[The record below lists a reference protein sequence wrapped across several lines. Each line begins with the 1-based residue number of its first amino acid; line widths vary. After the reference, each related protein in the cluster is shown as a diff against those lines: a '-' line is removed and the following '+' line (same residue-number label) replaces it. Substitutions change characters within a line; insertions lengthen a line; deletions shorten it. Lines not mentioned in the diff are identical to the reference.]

1 MWPNDQGSLACQQT
15 VLIASETVMA
25 RYPEP
30 SLDPARAAQTK
41 ARLDPQTARR
51 TLRDLWPFIAPYKGR
66 IVAAFFALIGSTG
79 ATLTVPLSVRMV
91 IDRGFTGEDGVPLG
105 GVFIGL
111 IAVVSILAVMSALRY
126 YLVMWLGERVVADL
140 RAAVFER
147 IMRFDLS
154 FHDTARSGELVSRL
168 TSDATQMKAAVG
180 SSVSVALRNV
190 FMFLGASIMMVVTSP
205 ALSGAVLLAIPFVVI
220 PLIVFGR
227 QVRARSRVAQDV
239 LADASAM
246 ASEAISSV
254 RTVQAHTA
262 ETRLAGQFGSAV
274 EASFDAARQSI
285 VARALLTS
293 FSIFVIFSSVV
304 LVLWYG
310 ANAVVSGEMTA
321 GELGQ
326 FLLYAVFAAGALGEV
341 SQVVGEVAQAVGA
354 ADRLCGL
361 LKIDPTILREG
372 NRAQSEDTLRSSPQ
386 AEASGH
392 VVFDHISFRYGE
404 PGKKGGKPNLNAP
417 VLRDLSFE
425 AKPGQTVA
433 LVGPSGAGKST
444 VLQILMRFYDA
455 QTGDVFVDGERVT
468 QMDPVA
474 LRAKMALVPQDVAI
488 FAASV
493 RDNVAFARPDASD
506 VDIAAAL
513 DAANASAF
521 VYGLPDGINTM
532 LGERGVTLSGGQR
545 QRLAIA
551 RAVLQDAP
559 ILLLDEATSALDA
572 ESEHLVQDALERLMA
587 GRTVLVIAHRLA
599 TVRSA
604 DNIVVLEAGNV
615 VEQGTHGQLVAA
627 GGLYARLAELQFS
640 DGQPAGGAKRVTETV

>member
-1 MWPNDQGSLACQQT
+1 MANSADQTQ
-15 VLIASETVMA
+15 
-25 RYPEP
+25 P
-30 SLDPARAAQTK
+30 SS
-41 ARLDPQTARR
+41 RLDVQSARQ
-51 TLRDLWPFIAPYKGR
+51 TLRDLWPFVAPYKGR
-66 IVAAFFALIGSTG
+66 IVAAFFALVGSTT

-105 GVFIGL
+105 GVFLGL
-111 IAVVSILAVMSALRY
+111 IAVVSVLAVMSALRY
-126 YLVMWLGERVVADL
+126 YLVTWLGERVVADL

-154 FHDTARSGELVSRL
+154 FHDSARSGELVSRL
-168 TSDATQMKAAVG
+168 TSDATQMKSAVG
-180 SSVSVALRNV
+180 TSVSVALRNF
-190 FMFLGASIMMVVTSP
+190 FMFVGASIMMVVTSP
-205 ALSGAVLLAIPFVVI
+205 ALSGAVLLAIPFIVL
-220 PLIVFGR
+220 PLIIFGR

-262 ETRLAGQFGSAV
+262 QGRLARTFGKAV
-274 EASFDAARQSI
+274 EASFEAARSSI

-293 FSIFVIFSSVV
+293 FAIFVIFSSVV

-310 ANAVVSGEMTA
+310 ANAVVSGDMTA

-341 SQVVGEVAQAVGA
+341 SQVVGEVAQAIGA

-361 LKIDPTILREG
+361 LKVDVKILPKDRG
-372 NRAQSEDTLRSSPQ
+372 DDRAALTPVAGDVGHVIFDHVSFGYGSNGASSP
-386 AEASGH
+386 A
-392 VVFDHISFRYGE
+392 V
-404 PGKKGGKPNLNAP
+404 P
-417 VLRDLSFE
+417 VLRDVSFE
-425 AKPGQTVA
+425 ALPGKTVA

-444 VLQILMRFYDA
+444 VLQILMRFYDV
-455 QTGDVFVDGERVT
+455 QSGDVLVDGKKIVD
-468 QMDPVA
+468 MDPIA
-474 LRAKMALVPQDVAI
+474 LREKMALVPQDVAI

-506 VDIAAAL
+506 DDIQAAL
-513 DAANASAF
+513 AAANASAF
-521 VYGLPDGINTM
+521 VYSLPDGINTM
-532 LGERGVTLSGGQR
+532 LGERGVNLSGGQR
-545 QRLAIA
+545 QRIAIA

-572 ESEHLVQDALERLMA
+572 ESEHLVQDALERLMV
-587 GRTVLVIAHRLA
+587 GRTVIVIAHRLA

-604 DNIVVLEAGNV
+604 DEIVVLDDGKV
-615 VEQGTHGQLVAA
+615 VERGSHSELAA
-627 GGLYARLAELQFS
+627 SNGLYARLADLQFS
-640 DGQPAGGAKRVTETV
+640 KVPEKTIERV

>member
-1 MWPNDQGSLACQQT
+1 MANSADQTQ
-15 VLIASETVMA
+15 
-25 RYPEP
+25 P
-30 SLDPARAAQTK
+30 SS
-41 ARLDPQTARR
+41 RLDVQSARQ
-51 TLRDLWPFIAPYKGR
+51 TLRDLWPFVAPYKGR
-66 IVAAFFALIGSTG
+66 IVAAFFALVGSTT

-105 GVFIGL
+105 GVFLGL
-111 IAVVSILAVMSALRY
+111 IAVVSVLAVMSALRY
-126 YLVMWLGERVVADL
+126 YLVTWLGERVVADL

-154 FHDTARSGELVSRL
+154 FHDSARSGELVSRL
-168 TSDATQMKAAVG
+168 TSDATQMKSAVG
-180 SSVSVALRNV
+180 TSVSVALRNF
-190 FMFLGASIMMVVTSP
+190 FMFVGASIMMVVTSP
-205 ALSGAVLLAIPFVVI
+205 ALSGAVLLAIPFIVL
-220 PLIVFGR
+220 PLIIFGR

-262 ETRLAGQFGSAV
+262 QGRLARTFGKAV
-274 EASFDAARQSI
+274 EASFEAARSSI

-293 FSIFVIFSSVV
+293 FAIFVIFSSVV

-310 ANAVVSGEMTA
+310 ANAVVSGDMTA

-361 LKIDPTILREG
+361 LKVDVKILPQDRG
-372 NRAQSEDTLRSSPQ
+372 DDRAAVTPVAGDV
-386 AEASGH
+386 GH
-392 VVFDHISFRYGE
+392 VVFDHVSFGYGSNGASS
-404 PGKKGGKPNLNAP
+404 PAVP
-417 VLRDLSFE
+417 VLRDVSFE
-425 AKPGQTVA
+425 ALPGKTVA

-444 VLQILMRFYDA
+444 VLQILMRFYDV
-455 QTGDVFVDGERVT
+455 QSGDVLVDGKKVID
-468 QMDPVA
+468 MDPIA
-474 LRAKMALVPQDVAI
+474 LREKMALVPQDVAI

-493 RDNVAFARPDASD
+493 RDNVAFARPNASD
-506 VDIAAAL
+506 DDIQAAL
-513 DAANASAF
+513 AAANASAF
-521 VYGLPDGINTM
+521 VYSLPNGINTM
-532 LGERGVTLSGGQR
+532 LGERGVNLSGGQR
-545 QRLAIA
+545 QRIAIA

-572 ESEHLVQDALERLMA
+572 ESEHLVQDALERLMV
-587 GRTVLVIAHRLA
+587 GRTVIVIAHRLA

-604 DNIVVLEAGNV
+604 DEIVVLDDGKV
-615 VEQGTHGQLVAA
+615 VERGSHSELAA
-627 GGLYARLAELQFS
+627 SNGLYARLADLQFS
-640 DGQPAGGAKRVTETV
+640 EVPEKTIERV

>member
-1 MWPNDQGSLACQQT
+1 
-15 VLIASETVMA
+15 MA
-25 RYPEP
+25 N
-30 SLDPARAAQTK
+30 AADTLSTPT
-41 ARLDPQTARR
+41 RLDARSARR
-51 TLRDLWPFIAPYKGR
+51 TLRELWPFIAPYKGR
-66 IVAAFFALIGSTG
+66 IVAAFLALVGSTT
-79 ATLTVPLSVRMV
+79 ATLTVPLSVRLV

-105 GVFIGL
+105 GVFLGL

-126 YLVMWLGERVVADL
+126 YLVTWLGERVVADL
-140 RAAVFER
+140 RSAVFAR
-147 IMRFDLS
+147 IMRFDLA
-154 FHDTARSGELVSRL
+154 FHDTARAGELVSRL
-168 TSDATQMKAAVG
+168 TSDATQMKSAVG
-180 SSVSVALRNV
+180 SSVSVALRNF
-190 FMFLGASIMMVVTSP
+190 FMFVGASIMMVVTSP

-262 ETRLAGQFGSAV
+262 QGRLARMFADAA
-274 EASFDAARQSI
+274 EASFEAARHSI
-285 VARALLTS
+285 VARALLTA
-293 FSIFVIFSSVV
+293 FAILVIFSSVV

-310 ANAVVSGEMTA
+310 ANAVVAGDMTA

-361 LKIDPTILREG
+361 LKVDVRILQRD
-372 NRAQSEDTLRSSPQ
+372 NDEDTAVKPVSGDV
-386 AEASGH
+386 GH
-392 VVFDHISFRYGE
+392 VMFDHVSFRYGDAE
-404 PGKKGGKPNLNAP
+404 ETNPNAP
-417 VLRDLSFE
+417 VLRDVSFE
-425 AKPGQTVA
+425 ALPGKTIA

-444 VLQILMRFYDA
+444 VLQLLMRFYDV
-455 QTGDVFVDGERVT
+455 QNGKVLVDGQNVAA
-468 QMDPVA
+468 MDPVA
-474 LRAKMALVPQDVAI
+474 LRARMALVPQDVAI

-493 RDNVAFARPDASD
+493 RDNVAFARPDATSEE
-506 VDIAAAL
+506 IAAAL
-513 DAANASAF
+513 SAANASSF
-521 VYGLPDGINTM
+521 VDALPDGIDTM

-572 ESEHLVQDALERLMA
+572 ESEHLVQDALERLMV

-604 DNIVVLEAGNV
+604 DQIVVLDEGKI
-615 VEQGTHGQLVAA
+615 VEQGTHAELAA
-627 GGLYARLAELQFS
+627 SNGLYARLADLQFS
-640 DGQPAGGAKRVTETV
+640 DLPEKVAESV

>member
-1 MWPNDQGSLACQQT
+1 MANSADQPQS
-15 VLIASETVMA
+15 S
-25 RYPEP
+25 
-30 SLDPARAAQTK
+30 S
-41 ARLDPQTARR
+41 RLDVQSARQ
-51 TLRDLWPFIAPYKGR
+51 TLRDLWPFVAPYKGR
-66 IVAAFFALIGSTG
+66 IIAAFFALVGSTT

-105 GVFIGL
+105 GVFLGL

-126 YLVMWLGERVVADL
+126 YLVTWLGERVVADL

-154 FHDTARSGELVSRL
+154 FHDRSRSGELVSRL

-180 SSVSVALRNV
+180 SSISVALRNF
-190 FMFLGASIMMVVTSP
+190 FMFVGASIMMVVTSP
-205 ALSGAVLLAIPFVVI
+205 ALSGAVLIAIPFIVL

-262 ETRLAGQFGSAV
+262 QGRLARAFAGAV
-274 EASFDAARQSI
+274 EASFEAARSSI

-293 FSIFVIFSSVV
+293 FAIFVIFSSVV

-310 ANAVVSGEMTA
+310 ANAVVSGDMTA

-361 LKIDPTILREG
+361 LKVDVKILP
-372 NRAQSEDTLRSSPQ
+372 EDRGEDSVSVTPVTGDV
-386 AEASGH
+386 GH
-392 VVFDHISFRYGE
+392 VVFDHVSFGYGQE
-404 PGKKGGKPNLNAP
+404 PGTKPTVP
-417 VLRDLSFE
+417 VLRDVSFE
-425 AKPGQTVA
+425 ALPGKTVA

-444 VLQILMRFYDA
+444 VLQILMRFYDV
-455 QTGDVFVDGERVT
+455 QSGDVLVDGNKVVD
-468 QMDPVA
+468 MDPIA
-474 LRAKMALVPQDVAI
+474 LREKMALVPQDVAI

-506 VDIAAAL
+506 DDIQAAL
-513 DAANASAF
+513 AAANASAF
-521 VYGLPDGINTM
+521 VYGLPAGINTM
-532 LGERGVTLSGGQR
+532 LGERGVNLSGGQR
-545 QRLAIA
+545 QRIAIA

-572 ESEHLVQDALERLMA
+572 ESEHLVQDALERLMV
-587 GRTVLVIAHRLA
+587 GRTVIVIAHRLA

-604 DNIVVLEAGNV
+604 DEIVVLDDGKV
-615 VEQGTHGQLVAA
+615 VERGTHSELAA
-627 GGLYARLAELQFS
+627 SDGLYARLADLQFS
-640 DGQPAGGAKRVTETV
+640 DVPERAVERV

>member
-1 MWPNDQGSLACQQT
+1 
-15 VLIASETVMA
+15 MA
-25 RYPEP
+25 
-30 SLDPARAAQTK
+30 DAADTLPTPT
-41 ARLDPQTARR
+41 RLDAQSARR

-66 IVAAFFALIGSTG
+66 IVAAFLALVGSTT
-79 ATLTVPLSVRMV
+79 ATLTVPLSVRLV

-105 GVFIGL
+105 GVFLGL

-126 YLVMWLGERVVADL
+126 YLVTWLGERVVADL
-140 RAAVFER
+140 RSAVFAR
-147 IMRFDLS
+147 IMRFDLA
-154 FHDTARSGELVSRL
+154 FHDTARAGELVSRL
-168 TSDATQMKAAVG
+168 TSDATQMKSAVG
-180 SSVSVALRNV
+180 SSVSVALRNF
-190 FMFLGASIMMVVTSP
+190 FMFVGASVMMVVTSP

-227 QVRARSRVAQDV
+227 QVRSRSRVAQDV

-262 ETRLAGQFGSAV
+262 QGRLARMFADAA
-274 EASFDAARQSI
+274 EASFEAARHSI
-285 VARALLTS
+285 VARALLTA
-293 FSIFVIFSSVV
+293 FAILVIFSSVV

-310 ANAVVSGEMTA
+310 ANAVIAGDMTA

-361 LKIDPTILREG
+361 LKVDVRILQRD
-372 NRAQSEDTLRSSPQ
+372 NDEDTAVKPVSGDV
-386 AEASGH
+386 GH
-392 VVFDHISFRYGE
+392 VVFDHVSFRYGE
-404 PGKKGGKPNLNAP
+404 TGEANPNAP
-417 VLRDLSFE
+417 VLRDVSFE
-425 AKPGQTVA
+425 ALPGKTVA

-444 VLQILMRFYDA
+444 VLQLLMRFYDV
-455 QTGDVFVDGERVT
+455 QNGKVLVDGQNVAA
-468 QMDPVA
+468 MDPVA
-474 LRAKMALVPQDVAI
+474 LRARMALVPQDVAI

-493 RDNVAFARPDASD
+493 RDNVAFARPDATSEE
-506 VDIAAAL
+506 IAAAL
-513 DAANASAF
+513 SAANASAF
-521 VYGLPDGINTM
+521 VDALPDGIDTM

-572 ESEHLVQDALERLMA
+572 ESEHLVQDALERLMV

-604 DNIVVLEAGNV
+604 DQIVVLDEGKI
-615 VEQGTHGQLVAA
+615 VEQGTHAELAA
-627 GGLYARLAELQFS
+627 SNGLYARLADLQFS
-640 DGQPAGGAKRVTETV
+640 DLPEKVAESV

>member
-1 MWPNDQGSLACQQT
+1 MANSADQTQS
-15 VLIASETVMA
+15 S
-25 RYPEP
+25 
-30 SLDPARAAQTK
+30 S
-41 ARLDPQTARR
+41 RLDVQSARQ
-51 TLRDLWPFIAPYKGR
+51 TLRDLWPFVAPYKGR
-66 IVAAFFALIGSTG
+66 IIAAFFALVGSTG

-105 GVFIGL
+105 GVFLGL

-126 YLVMWLGERVVADL
+126 YLVTWLGERVVADL

-154 FHDTARSGELVSRL
+154 FHDRARSGELVSRL
-168 TSDATQMKAAVG
+168 TSDATQMKSAVG
-180 SSVSVALRNV
+180 TSVSVALRNF
-190 FMFLGASIMMVVTSP
+190 FMFVGASIMMVVTSP
-205 ALSGAVLLAIPFVVI
+205 ALSGAVLIAIPFIVL

-262 ETRLAGQFGSAV
+262 QGRLARTFGAAV
-274 EASFDAARQSI
+274 EASFEAARSSI

-293 FSIFVIFSSVV
+293 FAIFVIFSSVV

-310 ANAVVSGEMTA
+310 ANAVVAGDMTA

-361 LKIDPTILREG
+361 LKVDVKILP
-372 NRAQSEDTLRSSPQ
+372 EDTGDEPITVKPVSGDV
-386 AEASGH
+386 GH
-392 VVFDHISFRYGE
+392 VVFDHVSFGYGQE
-404 PGKKGGKPNLNAP
+404 PGTRPTVP
-417 VLRDLSFE
+417 VLRDVSFE
-425 AKPGQTVA
+425 ALPGKTVA

-444 VLQILMRFYDA
+444 VLQILMRFYDV
-455 QTGDVFVDGERVT
+455 QSGDVLVDGKKVVD
-468 QMDPVA
+468 MDPIT
-474 LRAKMALVPQDVAI
+474 LREKMALVPQDVAI

-506 VDIAAAL
+506 DDIQAAL
-513 DAANASAF
+513 AAANASAF
-521 VYGLPDGINTM
+521 VYGLPYGIDTM
-532 LGERGVTLSGGQR
+532 LGERGVNLSGGQR
-545 QRLAIA
+545 QRIAIA

-572 ESEHLVQDALERLMA
+572 ESEHLVQDALERLMV
-587 GRTVLVIAHRLA
+587 GRTVIVIAHRLA

-604 DNIVVLEAGNV
+604 DEIVVLDDGKV
-615 VEQGTHGQLVAA
+615 VERGTHSELAA
-627 GGLYARLAELQFS
+627 SNGLYARLADLQFS
-640 DGQPAGGAKRVTETV
+640 DVPERAVERV

>member
-1 MWPNDQGSLACQQT
+1 MANSADQPQS
-15 VLIASETVMA
+15 S
-25 RYPEP
+25 
-30 SLDPARAAQTK
+30 S
-41 ARLDPQTARR
+41 RLDVQSARQ
-51 TLRDLWPFIAPYKGR
+51 TLRDLWPFVAPYKGR
-66 IVAAFFALIGSTG
+66 IVAAFFALVGSTT

-105 GVFIGL
+105 GVFLGL

-126 YLVMWLGERVVADL
+126 YLVTWLGERVVADL

-154 FHDTARSGELVSRL
+154 FHDRARSGELVSRL
-168 TSDATQMKAAVG
+168 TSDATQMKSAVG
-180 SSVSVALRNV
+180 TSVSVALRNF
-190 FMFLGASIMMVVTSP
+190 FMFVGASIMMVVTSP
-205 ALSGAVLLAIPFVVI
+205 ALSGAVLIAIPFIVL

-227 QVRARSRVAQDV
+227 QVRSRSRVAQDV

-262 ETRLAGQFGSAV
+262 QGRLARAFAGAV
-274 EASFDAARQSI
+274 EASFEAARSSI

-293 FSIFVIFSSVV
+293 FAIFVIFSSVV

-310 ANAVVSGEMTA
+310 ANAVVAGDMTA

-361 LKIDPTILREG
+361 LKVDVKILPEDNG
-372 NRAQSEDTLRSSPQ
+372 DQRATVKPVVGDV
-386 AEASGH
+386 GH
-392 VVFDHISFRYGE
+392 VVFDHVSFGYGQE
-404 PGKKGGKPNLNAP
+404 PGTKPTVP
-417 VLRDLSFE
+417 VLRDVSFE
-425 AKPGQTVA
+425 ALPGKTVA

-444 VLQILMRFYDA
+444 VLQILMRFYDV
-455 QTGDVFVDGERVT
+455 QSGDVLVDGKKVVD
-468 QMDPVA
+468 MDPIA
-474 LRAKMALVPQDVAI
+474 LREKMALVPQDVAI

-506 VDIAAAL
+506 DDIQAAL
-513 DAANASAF
+513 AAANASAF

-532 LGERGVTLSGGQR
+532 LGERGVNLSGGQR
-545 QRLAIA
+545 QRIAIA

-572 ESEHLVQDALERLMA
+572 ESEHLVQDALERLMV
-587 GRTVLVIAHRLA
+587 GRTVIVIAHRLA

-604 DNIVVLEAGNV
+604 DEIVVLDDGKV
-615 VEQGTHGQLVAA
+615 VERGTHSQLAA
-627 GGLYARLAELQFS
+627 SDGLYARLADLQFS
-640 DGQPAGGAKRVTETV
+640 EVPERAVERV

>member
-1 MWPNDQGSLACQQT
+1 MAYSADQTQS
-15 VLIASETVMA
+15 S
-25 RYPEP
+25 
-30 SLDPARAAQTK
+30 S
-41 ARLDPQTARR
+41 RLDVQSARQ
-51 TLRDLWPFIAPYKGR
+51 TLRDLWPFVAPYKGR
-66 IVAAFFALIGSTG
+66 IIAAFFALVGSTT

-105 GVFIGL
+105 GVFLGL

-126 YLVMWLGERVVADL
+126 YLVTWLGERVVADL

-154 FHDTARSGELVSRL
+154 FHDRARSGELVSRL
-168 TSDATQMKAAVG
+168 TSDATQMKSAVG
-180 SSVSVALRNV
+180 SSVSVALRNF
-190 FMFLGASIMMVVTSP
+190 FMFVGASIMMVVTSP
-205 ALSGAVLLAIPFVVI
+205 ALSGAVLIAIPFIVL

-262 ETRLAGQFGSAV
+262 QGRLARSFGGAV
-274 EASFDAARQSI
+274 EASFEAARSSI

-293 FSIFVIFSSVV
+293 FAIFVIFSSVV

-310 ANAVVSGEMTA
+310 ANAVVSGDMTA

-361 LKIDPTILREG
+361 LKVEVKILP
-372 NRAQSEDTLRSSPQ
+372 EDKGDEPSTVKPV
-386 AEASGH
+386 AGDVGH
-392 VVFDHISFRYGE
+392 VVFDHVSFGYGQE
-404 PGKKGGKPNLNAP
+404 PGANPTVP
-417 VLRDLSFE
+417 VLRDVSFE
-425 AKPGQTVA
+425 ALPGKTVA

-444 VLQILMRFYDA
+444 VLQILMRFYDV
-455 QTGDVFVDGERVT
+455 QSGDVLVDGKKVVE
-468 QMDPVA
+468 MDPIA
-474 LRAKMALVPQDVAI
+474 LREKMALVPQDVAI

-506 VDIAAAL
+506 DDIQAAL
-513 DAANASAF
+513 AAANASAF

-532 LGERGVTLSGGQR
+532 LGERGVNLSGGQR
-545 QRLAIA
+545 QRIAIA

-572 ESEHLVQDALERLMA
+572 ESEHLVQDALERLMV
-587 GRTVLVIAHRLA
+587 GRTVIVIAHRLA

-604 DNIVVLEAGNV
+604 DEIVVLDDGKV
-615 VEQGTHGQLVAA
+615 VERGTHSELAA
-627 GGLYARLAELQFS
+627 SDGLYARLADLQFS
-640 DGQPAGGAKRVTETV
+640 DVPEKAVERV

>member
-1 MWPNDQGSLACQQT
+1 MANSADQTQS
-15 VLIASETVMA
+15 S
-25 RYPEP
+25 
-30 SLDPARAAQTK
+30 S
-41 ARLDPQTARR
+41 RLDVQSARQ
-51 TLRDLWPFIAPYKGR
+51 TLRDLWPFVAPYKGR
-66 IVAAFFALIGSTG
+66 IIAAFFALVGSTT

-105 GVFIGL
+105 GVFLGL

-126 YLVMWLGERVVADL
+126 YLVTWLGERVVADL

-154 FHDTARSGELVSRL
+154 FHDRARSGELVSRL
-168 TSDATQMKAAVG
+168 TSDATQMKSAVG
-180 SSVSVALRNV
+180 TSVSVALRNF
-190 FMFLGASIMMVVTSP
+190 FMFVGASIMMVVTSP
-205 ALSGAVLLAIPFVVI
+205 ALSGAVLIAIPFIVL

-262 ETRLAGQFGSAV
+262 QGRLARTFGGAV
-274 EASFDAARQSI
+274 EASFEAARSSI

-293 FSIFVIFSSVV
+293 FAIFVIFSSVV

-310 ANAVVSGEMTA
+310 ANAVVAGDMSA

-361 LKIDPTILREG
+361 LKVDVKILP
-372 NRAQSEDTLRSSPQ
+372 EDRGEHSTSVTPV
-386 AEASGH
+386 AGDIGH
-392 VVFDHISFRYGE
+392 VVFDHVSFGYGQE
-404 PGKKGGKPNLNAP
+404 PGTKPTVP
-417 VLRDLSFE
+417 VLRDVSFE
-425 AKPGQTVA
+425 ALPGKTVA

-444 VLQILMRFYDA
+444 VLQILMRFYDV
-455 QTGDVFVDGERVT
+455 QSGDVLVDGKKVVE
-468 QMDPVA
+468 MDPIA
-474 LRAKMALVPQDVAI
+474 LREKMALVPQDVAI

-506 VDIAAAL
+506 DDIQAAL
-513 DAANASAF
+513 AAANASAF
-521 VYGLPDGINTM
+521 VYGLPEGINTM
-532 LGERGVTLSGGQR
+532 LGERGVNLSGGQR
-545 QRLAIA
+545 QRIAIA

-572 ESEHLVQDALERLMA
+572 ESEHLVQDALERLMV
-587 GRTVLVIAHRLA
+587 GRTVIVIAHRLA

-604 DNIVVLEAGNV
+604 DEIVVLDDGKV
-615 VEQGTHGQLVAA
+615 VERGTHSELAA
-627 GGLYARLAELQFS
+627 SDGLYARLADLQFS
-640 DGQPAGGAKRVTETV
+640 DVPERAVERV

>member
-1 MWPNDQGSLACQQT
+1 MDNSADQTQS
-15 VLIASETVMA
+15 S
-25 RYPEP
+25 
-30 SLDPARAAQTK
+30 S
-41 ARLDPQTARR
+41 RLDVQSARQ
-51 TLRDLWPFIAPYKGR
+51 TLRDLWPFVAPYKGR
-66 IVAAFFALIGSTG
+66 IIAAFFALVGSTG

-105 GVFIGL
+105 GVFLGL

-126 YLVMWLGERVVADL
+126 YLVTWLGERVVADL

-154 FHDTARSGELVSRL
+154 FHDRARSGELVSRL
-168 TSDATQMKAAVG
+168 TSDATQMKSAVG
-180 SSVSVALRNV
+180 TSVSVALRNF
-190 FMFLGASIMMVVTSP
+190 FMFVGASIMMVVTSP
-205 ALSGAVLLAIPFVVI
+205 ALSGAVLIAIPFIVL

-262 ETRLAGQFGSAV
+262 QGRLARTFGGAV
-274 EASFDAARQSI
+274 EASFEAARSSI

-293 FSIFVIFSSVV
+293 FAIFVIFSSVV

-310 ANAVVSGEMTA
+310 ANAVVAGDMTA

-361 LKIDPTILREG
+361 LKVDVKILP
-372 NRAQSEDTLRSSPQ
+372 EDRGEHSTSVTPV
-386 AEASGH
+386 AGDIGH
-392 VVFDHISFRYGE
+392 VVFDHVSFGYGQE
-404 PGKKGGKPNLNAP
+404 PGTKPTVP
-417 VLRDLSFE
+417 VLRDVSFE
-425 AKPGQTVA
+425 ALPGKTVA

-444 VLQILMRFYDA
+444 VLQILMRFYDV
-455 QTGDVFVDGERVT
+455 QSGDVLVDGKKVVE
-468 QMDPVA
+468 MDPIA
-474 LRAKMALVPQDVAI
+474 LREKMALVPQDVAI

-506 VDIAAAL
+506 DDIQAAL
-513 DAANASAF
+513 AAANASAF
-521 VYGLPDGINTM
+521 VYGLSEGIDTM
-532 LGERGVTLSGGQR
+532 LGERGVNLSGGQR
-545 QRLAIA
+545 QRIAIA

-572 ESEHLVQDALERLMA
+572 ESEHLVQDALERLMV
-587 GRTVLVIAHRLA
+587 GRTVIVIAHRLA

-604 DNIVVLEAGNV
+604 DEIVVLDDGKV
-615 VEQGTHGQLVAA
+615 VERGTHSELAA
-627 GGLYARLAELQFS
+627 SDGLYARLADLQFS
-640 DGQPAGGAKRVTETV
+640 DVPERAVESA

>member
-1 MWPNDQGSLACQQT
+1 
-15 VLIASETVMA
+15 MA
-25 RYPEP
+25 TSADAP
-30 SLDPARAAQTK
+30 SAPP
-41 ARLDPQTARR
+41 RLDVQSARQ

-66 IVAAFFALIGSTG
+66 IVAAFFALVGSTG

-105 GVFIGL
+105 GVFLGL
-111 IAVVSILAVMSALRY
+111 IAVVSMLAVMSALRF
-126 YLVMWLGERVVADL
+126 YLVTWLGERVVADL

-154 FHDTARSGELVSRL
+154 FHDRARSGELVSRL
-168 TSDATQMKAAVG
+168 TSDATQMKSAVG
-180 SSVSVALRNV
+180 SSVSVALRNF
-190 FMFLGASIMMVVTSP
+190 FMFVGASIMMVVTSP
-205 ALSGAVLLAIPFVVI
+205 ALSGAVLIAIPFIVL

-239 LADASAM
+239 LAEASAM

-262 ETRLAGQFGSAV
+262 QGRLARMFAGAV
-274 EASFDAARQSI
+274 EASFEAARSSI

-293 FSIFVIFSSVV
+293 FAIFVIFSSVV

-310 ANAVVSGEMTA
+310 ANAVVAGDMTA

-361 LKIDPTILREG
+361 LKVDVKILPDDQDG
-372 NRAQSEDTLRSSPQ
+372 
-386 AEASGH
+386 ASKPVQPVAGDVGH
-392 VVFDHISFRYGE
+392 VVFDHVSFRYGD
-404 PGKKGGKPNLNAP
+404 PGGSNSGQP
-417 VLRDLSFE
+417 VLRDVSFE
-425 AKPGQTVA
+425 ALPGKTVA

-444 VLQILMRFYDA
+444 VLQLLMRFYDA
-455 QTGDVFVDGERVT
+455 ESGDVLVDGKKVSA
-468 QMDPVA
+468 MDPVA
-474 LRAKMALVPQDVAI
+474 LRQKMALVPQDVAI

-506 VDIAAAL
+506 DDIQAAL
-513 DAANASAF
+513 AAANASAF
-521 VYGLPDGINTM
+521 VYGMPDGINTM
-532 LGERGVTLSGGQR
+532 LGERGVNLSGGQR
-545 QRLAIA
+545 QRIAIA

-572 ESEHLVQDALERLMA
+572 ESEHLVQDALERLMV
-587 GRTVLVIAHRLA
+587 GRTVIVIAHRLA

-604 DNIVVLEAGNV
+604 DQIVVLDEGKV
-615 VEQGTHGQLVAA
+615 VERGTHTELAA
-627 GGLYARLAELQFS
+627 SDGLYARLADLQFA
-640 DGQPAGGAKRVTETV
+640 DVPEKAVERV

>member
-1 MWPNDQGSLACQQT
+1 MQAGRACAAVNPPTGPTDRMSWLAIKRICS
-15 VLIASETVMA
+15 VGKGMA
-25 RYPEP
+25 N
-30 SLDPARAAQTK
+30 AADTSSSSS
-41 ARLDPQTARR
+41 RLDAQSARR
-51 TLRDLWPFIAPYKGR
+51 TLAELWPFIAPYKGR
-66 IVAAFFALIGSTG
+66 IVAAFLALVGSTT
-79 ATLTVPLSVRMV
+79 ATLTVPLSVRLV

-105 GVFIGL
+105 GVFLGL

-126 YLVMWLGERVVADL
+126 YLVTWLGERVVADL
-140 RAAVFER
+140 RSAVFAR

-168 TSDATQMKAAVG
+168 TSDATQMKSAVG
-180 SSVSVALRNV
+180 SSVSVALRNF
-190 FMFLGASIMMVVTSP
+190 FMFVGASIMMVVTSP
-205 ALSGAVLLAIPFVVI
+205 ALSGAVLLAIPFVVL

-227 QVRARSRVAQDV
+227 QVRSRSRVAQDV

-262 ETRLAGQFGSAV
+262 QGRLAGMFADAA
-274 EASFDAARQSI
+274 EASFEAARHSI

-293 FSIFVIFSSVV
+293 FAIFVIFSSVV

-310 ANAVVSGEMTA
+310 ANAVIAGDMTA

-361 LKIDPTILREG
+361 LKVDVKILQG
-372 NRAQSEDTLRSSPQ
+372 DYDSGPVKPVIGDI
-386 AEASGH
+386 GH
-392 VVFDHISFRYGE
+392 VVFDHVTFRYGE
-404 PGKKGGKPNLNAP
+404 NADANPNAP
-417 VLRDLSFE
+417 VLRDVSFE
-425 AKPGQTVA
+425 ALPGKTIA

-444 VLQILMRFYDA
+444 VLQLLMRFYDVHS
-455 QTGDVFVDGERVT
+455 GDVLVDGQSVAE
-468 QMDPVA
+468 MDPVT
-474 LRAKMALVPQDVAI
+474 LRGKMALVPQDVAI

-493 RDNVAFARPDASD
+493 RDNVAFARPDASAD
-506 VDIAAAL
+506 EIRAAL
-513 DAANASAF
+513 TAANASTF
-521 VYGLPDGINTM
+521 VDALPDGINTL
-532 LGERGVTLSGGQR
+532 LGERGVNLSGGQR

-572 ESEHLVQDALERLMA
+572 ESEHLVQDALERLMV

-604 DNIVVLEAGNV
+604 DQIVVLDEGKV
-615 VEQGTHGQLVAA
+615 VEQGTHGELAA
-627 GGLYARLAELQFS
+627 SNGLYARLADLQFS
-640 DGQPAGGAKRVTETV
+640 DVPDKATENA

>member
-1 MWPNDQGSLACQQT
+1 
-15 VLIASETVMA
+15 MA

-30 SLDPARAAQTK
+30 SLDTSRAK
-41 ARLDPQTARR
+41 DSKRLDVQTARR

-66 IVAAFFALIGSTG
+66 ILAAFFALIGSTG

-91 IDRGFTGEDGVPLG
+91 IDRGFTGEEGVPLG
-105 GVFIGL
+105 GVFLGL

-140 RAAVFER
+140 RAAVFAR
-147 IMRFDLS
+147 IMHFDLS
-154 FHDTARSGELVSRL
+154 FHDSARAGELVSRL

-190 FMFLGASIMMVVTSP
+190 FMFLGASIMMVITSP
-205 ALSGAVLLAIPFVVI
+205 ALSGAVLLAIPLVVI

-227 QVRARSRVAQDV
+227 QVRNRSRVAQDV
-239 LADASAM
+239 LAEASAM

-262 ETRLAGQFGSAV
+262 EHRLAGQFGRAA
-274 EASFDAARQSI
+274 EESFQAARQSI

-310 ANAVVSGEMTA
+310 ANAVVAGDMTA

-361 LKIDPTILREG
+361 LKVDVKILQGDRP
-372 NRAQSEDTLRSSPQ
+372 AQAPQ
-386 AEASGH
+386 PLSDQRSGH
-392 VVFDHISFRYGE
+392 VVFDHVSFRYGE
-404 PGKKGGKPNLNAP
+404 QSKGNLGAP
-417 VLRDLSFE
+417 VLRGVSFE
-425 AKPGQTVA
+425 ALPGKTVA

-444 VLQILMRFYDA
+444 ILQLLMRFYEA
-455 QTGDVFVDGERVT
+455 QSGDIMVDNQKVADI
-468 QMDPVA
+468 DPVA

-506 VDIAAAL
+506 DEINAAL

-521 VYGLPDGINTM
+521 VYGLPDGIHTM

-572 ESEHLVQDALERLMA
+572 ESEHLVQDAIERLMA
-587 GRTVLVIAHRLA
+587 GRTVIVIAHRLA
-599 TVRSA
+599 TVRGA
-604 DNIVVLEAGNV
+604 DRIVVLDDGMV
-615 VEQGTHGQLVAA
+615 VEQGTHSELAA
-627 GGLYARLAELQFS
+627 ASGLYARLADLQFS
-640 DGQPAGGAKRVTETV
+640 DNSKPKPRSIVEPA

>member
-1 MWPNDQGSLACQQT
+1 MANSADQPQS
-15 VLIASETVMA
+15 S
-25 RYPEP
+25 
-30 SLDPARAAQTK
+30 S
-41 ARLDPQTARR
+41 RLDVQSARQ
-51 TLRDLWPFIAPYKGR
+51 TLRDLWPFVAPYKGR
-66 IVAAFFALIGSTG
+66 IIAAFFALVGSTT

-105 GVFIGL
+105 GVFLGL

-126 YLVMWLGERVVADL
+126 YLVTWLGERVVADL

-154 FHDTARSGELVSRL
+154 FHDRARSGELVSRL
-168 TSDATQMKAAVG
+168 TSDATQMKSAVG
-180 SSVSVALRNV
+180 TSVSVALRNF
-190 FMFLGASIMMVVTSP
+190 FMFVGASIMMVVTSP
-205 ALSGAVLLAIPFVVI
+205 ALSGAVLIAIPFIVL

-262 ETRLAGQFGSAV
+262 QGRLARAFGGAV
-274 EASFDAARQSI
+274 EASFEAARSSI

-293 FSIFVIFSSVV
+293 FAIFVIFSSVV

-310 ANAVVSGEMTA
+310 ANAVVAGDMTA

-361 LKIDPTILREG
+361 LKVEVKILP
-372 NRAQSEDTLRSSPQ
+372 EDTGDQP
-386 AEASGH
+386 ATVKPVVGDVGH
-392 VVFDHISFRYGE
+392 VVFDHVSFGYGQE
-404 PGKKGGKPNLNAP
+404 PGTKPTVP
-417 VLRDLSFE
+417 VLRDVSFE
-425 AKPGQTVA
+425 ALPGKTVA

-444 VLQILMRFYDA
+444 VLQILMRFYDV
-455 QTGDVFVDGERVT
+455 QSGDVLVDGKKVVE
-468 QMDPVA
+468 MDPIA
-474 LRAKMALVPQDVAI
+474 LREKMALVPQDVAI

-506 VDIAAAL
+506 DDIQAAL
-513 DAANASAF
+513 AAANASAF

-532 LGERGVTLSGGQR
+532 LGERGVNLSGGQR
-545 QRLAIA
+545 QRIAIA

-572 ESEHLVQDALERLMA
+572 ESEHLVQDALERLMV
-587 GRTVLVIAHRLA
+587 GRTVIVIAHRLA

-604 DNIVVLEAGNV
+604 DEIVVLDDGKV
-615 VEQGTHGQLVAA
+615 VERGTHSQLAA
-627 GGLYARLAELQFS
+627 SDGLYARLADLQFS
-640 DGQPAGGAKRVTETV
+640 DVPERAIERV

>member
-1 MWPNDQGSLACQQT
+1 MANSADQTQS
-15 VLIASETVMA
+15 S
-25 RYPEP
+25 
-30 SLDPARAAQTK
+30 S
-41 ARLDPQTARR
+41 RLDVQSARQ
-51 TLRDLWPFIAPYKGR
+51 TLRDLWPFVAPYKGR
-66 IVAAFFALIGSTG
+66 IIAAFFALVGSTT

-105 GVFIGL
+105 GVFLGL

-126 YLVMWLGERVVADL
+126 YLVTWLGERVVADL

-154 FHDTARSGELVSRL
+154 FHDRARSGELVSRL
-168 TSDATQMKAAVG
+168 TSDATQMKSAVG
-180 SSVSVALRNV
+180 TSVSVALRNF
-190 FMFLGASIMMVVTSP
+190 FMFVGASIMMVVTSP
-205 ALSGAVLLAIPFVVI
+205 ALSGAVLIAIPFIVL

-262 ETRLAGQFGSAV
+262 QGRLAGAFAGAV
-274 EASFDAARQSI
+274 EASFEAARSSI

-293 FSIFVIFSSVV
+293 FAIFVIFSSVV

-310 ANAVVSGEMTA
+310 ANAVVAGDMTA

-361 LKIDPTILREG
+361 LKVDVKILP
-372 NRAQSEDTLRSSPQ
+372 EDTGDEPITVKPVSGDV
-386 AEASGH
+386 GH
-392 VVFDHISFRYGE
+392 VVFDHVSFGYGQE
-404 PGKKGGKPNLNAP
+404 PGAKPTVP
-417 VLRDLSFE
+417 VLRDVSFE
-425 AKPGQTVA
+425 ALPGKTVA

-444 VLQILMRFYDA
+444 VLQILMRFYDV
-455 QTGDVFVDGERVT
+455 QSGDVLVDGKKVVD
-468 QMDPVA
+468 MDPIA
-474 LRAKMALVPQDVAI
+474 LREKMALVPQDVAI

-506 VDIAAAL
+506 DDIQAAL
-513 DAANASAF
+513 AAANASAF
-521 VYGLPDGINTM
+521 VYGLPEGINTM
-532 LGERGVTLSGGQR
+532 LGERGVNLSGGQR
-545 QRLAIA
+545 QRIAIA

-572 ESEHLVQDALERLMA
+572 ESEHLVQDALERLMV
-587 GRTVLVIAHRLA
+587 GRTVIVIAHRLA

-604 DNIVVLEAGNV
+604 DEIVVLDDGKV
-615 VEQGTHGQLVAA
+615 VERGTHSELAA
-627 GGLYARLAELQFS
+627 SDGLYARLADLQFS
-640 DGQPAGGAKRVTETV
+640 DVPERAVERV

>member
-1 MWPNDQGSLACQQT
+1 MAYSADQTQS
-15 VLIASETVMA
+15 S
-25 RYPEP
+25 
-30 SLDPARAAQTK
+30 S
-41 ARLDPQTARR
+41 RLDVQSARQ
-51 TLRDLWPFIAPYKGR
+51 TLRDLWPFVAPYKGR
-66 IVAAFFALIGSTG
+66 IIAAFFALVGSTT

-105 GVFIGL
+105 GVFLGL

-126 YLVMWLGERVVADL
+126 YLVTWLGERVVADL

-154 FHDTARSGELVSRL
+154 FHDRARSGELVSRL
-168 TSDATQMKAAVG
+168 TSDATQMKSAVG
-180 SSVSVALRNV
+180 SSVSVALRNF
-190 FMFLGASIMMVVTSP
+190 FMFVGASIMMVVTSP
-205 ALSGAVLLAIPFVVI
+205 ALSGAVLIAIPFIVL

-262 ETRLAGQFGSAV
+262 QGRLSRSFGGAV
-274 EASFDAARQSI
+274 EASFEAARSSI

-293 FSIFVIFSSVV
+293 FAIFVIFSSVV

-310 ANAVVSGEMTA
+310 ANAVVSGDMTA

-361 LKIDPTILREG
+361 LKVEVKILP
-372 NRAQSEDTLRSSPQ
+372 EDKGDEPATVKPV
-386 AEASGH
+386 AGDVGH
-392 VVFDHISFRYGE
+392 VVFDHVSFGYGQE
-404 PGKKGGKPNLNAP
+404 PGANPTVP
-417 VLRDLSFE
+417 VLRDVSFE
-425 AKPGQTVA
+425 ALPGKTVA

-444 VLQILMRFYDA
+444 VLQILMRFYDV
-455 QTGDVFVDGERVT
+455 QSGDVLVDGKKVVE
-468 QMDPVA
+468 MDPIA
-474 LRAKMALVPQDVAI
+474 LREKMALVPQDVAI

-506 VDIAAAL
+506 DDIQAAL
-513 DAANASAF
+513 AAANASAF
-521 VYGLPDGINTM
+521 VYGLPEGINTM
-532 LGERGVTLSGGQR
+532 LGERGVNLSGGQR
-545 QRLAIA
+545 QRIAIA

-572 ESEHLVQDALERLMA
+572 ESEHLVQDALERLMV
-587 GRTVLVIAHRLA
+587 GRTVIVIAHRLA

-604 DNIVVLEAGNV
+604 DEIVVLDDGKV
-615 VEQGTHGQLVAA
+615 VERGTHAELAA
-627 GGLYARLAELQFS
+627 SNGLYARLADLQFS
-640 DGQPAGGAKRVTETV
+640 DVPEKAVERV

>member
-1 MWPNDQGSLACQQT
+1 
-15 VLIASETVMA
+15 MA
-25 RYPEP
+25 N
-30 SLDPARAAQTK
+30 SADAPAAPP
-41 ARLDPQTARR
+41 RLDVQSARQ

-66 IVAAFFALIGSTG
+66 IVAAFFALVGSTG

-105 GVFIGL
+105 GVFLGL
-111 IAVVSILAVMSALRY
+111 IAVVSILAVMSALRF
-126 YLVMWLGERVVADL
+126 YLVTWLGERVVADL
-140 RAAVFER
+140 RSAVFKR

-154 FHDTARSGELVSRL
+154 FHDRARAGELVSRL
-168 TSDATQMKAAVG
+168 TSDATQMKSAVG
-180 SSVSVALRNV
+180 SSVSVALRNF
-190 FMFLGASIMMVVTSP
+190 FMFVGASIMMVVTSP
-205 ALSGAVLLAIPFVVI
+205 ALSGAVLIAIPFIVL

-262 ETRLAGQFGSAV
+262 QGRLAGAFARAV
-274 EASFDAARQSI
+274 EASFEAARHSI
-285 VARALLTS
+285 IARALLTS
-293 FSIFVIFSSVV
+293 FAIFVIFSSVV

-310 ANAVVSGEMTA
+310 ANAVVAGDMTA

-361 LKIDPTILREG
+361 LKVDVKILPNDQDG
-372 NRAQSEDTLRSSPQ
+372 
-386 AEASGH
+386 ASKPVTPVAGDIGH
-392 VVFDHISFRYGE
+392 VVFDHVSFRYGDL
-404 PGKKGGKPNLNAP
+404 GGSNTSQP
-417 VLRDLSFE
+417 VLRDVSFE
-425 AKPGQTVA
+425 ALPGKTVA

-444 VLQILMRFYDA
+444 VLQLLMRFYDA
-455 QTGDVFVDGERVT
+455 ESGDVLVDGKKVAAI
-468 QMDPVA
+468 DPVA
-474 LRAKMALVPQDVAI
+474 LRQKMALVPQDVAI

-493 RDNVAFARPDASD
+493 RDNVAFARPDASED
-506 VDIAAAL
+506 DIQAAL
-513 DAANASAF
+513 AAANASAF
-521 VYGLPDGINTM
+521 VYGMPDGINTM
-532 LGERGVTLSGGQR
+532 LGERGVNLSGGQR
-545 QRLAIA
+545 QRIAIA

-572 ESEHLVQDALERLMA
+572 ESEHLVQDALERLMV
-587 GRTVLVIAHRLA
+587 GRTVIVIAHRLA

-604 DNIVVLEAGNV
+604 DQIVVLDEGKV
-615 VEQGTHGQLVAA
+615 VERGTHAELAA
-627 GGLYARLAELQFS
+627 SNGLYARLADLQFS
-640 DGQPAGGAKRVTETV
+640 DVPEKAVERV

>member
-1 MWPNDQGSLACQQT
+1 MANSADQTQS
-15 VLIASETVMA
+15 S
-25 RYPEP
+25 
-30 SLDPARAAQTK
+30 S
-41 ARLDPQTARR
+41 RLDVQSARQ
-51 TLRDLWPFIAPYKGR
+51 TLRDLWPFVAPYKGR
-66 IVAAFFALIGSTG
+66 IIAAFFALVGSTG

-105 GVFIGL
+105 GVFLGL

-126 YLVMWLGERVVADL
+126 YLVTWLGERVVADL

-154 FHDTARSGELVSRL
+154 FHDRARSGELVSRL
-168 TSDATQMKAAVG
+168 TSDATQMKSAVG
-180 SSVSVALRNV
+180 TSVSVALRNF
-190 FMFLGASIMMVVTSP
+190 FMFVGASIMMVVTSP
-205 ALSGAVLLAIPFVVI
+205 ALSGAVLIAIPFIVL

-262 ETRLAGQFGSAV
+262 QGRLARTFGGAV
-274 EASFDAARQSI
+274 EASFEAARSSI

-293 FSIFVIFSSVV
+293 FAIFVIFSSVV

-310 ANAVVSGEMTA
+310 ANAVVAGDMSA

-361 LKIDPTILREG
+361 LKVDVKILPE
-372 NRAQSEDTLRSSPQ
+372 
-386 AEASGH
+386 EAGDEPITVKPVPGDVGH
-392 VVFDHISFRYGE
+392 VVFDHVSFGYGQE
-404 PGKKGGKPNLNAP
+404 PGAKPTVP
-417 VLRDLSFE
+417 VLRDVSFE
-425 AKPGQTVA
+425 ALPGKTVA

-444 VLQILMRFYDA
+444 VLQILMRFYDV
-455 QTGDVFVDGERVT
+455 QSGDVLVDGKKVVD
-468 QMDPVA
+468 MDPIT
-474 LRAKMALVPQDVAI
+474 LREKMALVPQDVAI

-506 VDIAAAL
+506 DDIQAAL
-513 DAANASAF
+513 AAANASAF
-521 VYGLPDGINTM
+521 VYGLPEGINTM
-532 LGERGVTLSGGQR
+532 LGERGVNLSGGQR
-545 QRLAIA
+545 QRIAIA

-572 ESEHLVQDALERLMA
+572 ESEHLVQDALERLMV
-587 GRTVLVIAHRLA
+587 GRTVIVIAHRLA

-604 DNIVVLEAGNV
+604 DEIVVLDDGKV
-615 VEQGTHGQLVAA
+615 VERGTHSELAA
-627 GGLYARLAELQFS
+627 SDGLYARLADLQFS
-640 DGQPAGGAKRVTETV
+640 DVPEKAVERV

>member
-1 MWPNDQGSLACQQT
+1 
-15 VLIASETVMA
+15 MA
-25 RYPEP
+25 N
-30 SLDPARAAQTK
+30 AADTLSTPT
-41 ARLDPQTARR
+41 RLDARSARR
-51 TLRDLWPFIAPYKGR
+51 TLRELWPFIAPYKGR
-66 IVAAFFALIGSTG
+66 IVAAFLALVGSTT
-79 ATLTVPLSVRMV
+79 ATLTVPLSVRLV

-105 GVFIGL
+105 GVFLGL

-126 YLVMWLGERVVADL
+126 YLVTWLGERVVADL
-140 RAAVFER
+140 RSAVFAR
-147 IMRFDLS
+147 IMRFDLA
-154 FHDTARSGELVSRL
+154 FHDTARAGELVSRL
-168 TSDATQMKAAVG
+168 TSDATQMKSAVG
-180 SSVSVALRNV
+180 SSVSVALRNF
-190 FMFLGASIMMVVTSP
+190 FMFVGASIMMVVTSP

-262 ETRLAGQFGSAV
+262 QRRLARMFADAA
-274 EASFDAARQSI
+274 EASFEAARHSI
-285 VARALLTS
+285 VARALLTA
-293 FSIFVIFSSVV
+293 FAILVIFSSVV

-310 ANAVVSGEMTA
+310 ANAVVAGDMTA

-361 LKIDPTILREG
+361 LKVDVRILQRD
-372 NRAQSEDTLRSSPQ
+372 NNEDTAVKPVSGDV
-386 AEASGH
+386 GH
-392 VVFDHISFRYGE
+392 VVFDHVSFRYGDAE
-404 PGKKGGKPNLNAP
+404 ETNPNAP
-417 VLRDLSFE
+417 VLRDVSFE
-425 AKPGQTVA
+425 ALPGKTIA

-444 VLQILMRFYDA
+444 VLQLLMRFYDV
-455 QTGDVFVDGERVT
+455 QNGKVLVDGQNVAA
-468 QMDPVA
+468 MDPVA
-474 LRAKMALVPQDVAI
+474 LRARMALVPQDVAI

-493 RDNVAFARPDASD
+493 RDNVAFARPDATSEE
-506 VDIAAAL
+506 IAAAL
-513 DAANASAF
+513 SAANASSF
-521 VYGLPDGINTM
+521 VDALPDGIDTM

-572 ESEHLVQDALERLMA
+572 ESEHLVRDALERLMV

-604 DNIVVLEAGNV
+604 DQIVVLDDGKI
-615 VEQGTHGQLVAA
+615 VEQGTHAELAA
-627 GGLYARLAELQFS
+627 SNGLYARLADLQFS
-640 DGQPAGGAKRVTETV
+640 DLPEKVTESV

>member
-1 MWPNDQGSLACQQT
+1 MANSADQTQ
-15 VLIASETVMA
+15 
-25 RYPEP
+25 P
-30 SLDPARAAQTK
+30 SS
-41 ARLDPQTARR
+41 RLDVQSARQ
-51 TLRDLWPFIAPYKGR
+51 TLRDLWPFVAPYKGR
-66 IVAAFFALIGSTG
+66 IVAAFFALVGSTT

-105 GVFIGL
+105 GVFLGL
-111 IAVVSILAVMSALRY
+111 IAVVGVLAVMSALRY
-126 YLVMWLGERVVADL
+126 YLVTWLGERVVADL

-154 FHDTARSGELVSRL
+154 FHDSARSGELVSRL
-168 TSDATQMKAAVG
+168 TSDATQMKSAVG
-180 SSVSVALRNV
+180 TSVSVALRNF
-190 FMFLGASIMMVVTSP
+190 FMFVGASIMMVVTSP
-205 ALSGAVLLAIPFVVI
+205 ALSGAVLLAIPFIVL
-220 PLIVFGR
+220 PLIIFGR

-262 ETRLAGQFGSAV
+262 QGRLARTFGKAV
-274 EASFDAARQSI
+274 EASFEAARSSI

-293 FSIFVIFSSVV
+293 FAIFVIFSSVV

-310 ANAVVSGEMTA
+310 ANAVVSGDMTA

-341 SQVVGEVAQAVGA
+341 SQVVGEVAQAIGA

-361 LKIDPTILREG
+361 LKVDVKILPEDRG
-372 NRAQSEDTLRSSPQ
+372 DGRAAVTPVAGDVGHVIFDHVSFGYGSNGASSP
-386 AEASGH
+386 A
-392 VVFDHISFRYGE
+392 V
-404 PGKKGGKPNLNAP
+404 P
-417 VLRDLSFE
+417 VLRDVSFE
-425 AKPGQTVA
+425 ALPGKTVA

-444 VLQILMRFYDA
+444 VLQILMRFYDV
-455 QTGDVFVDGERVT
+455 QSGDVLVDGKKVVD
-468 QMDPVA
+468 MDPIA
-474 LRAKMALVPQDVAI
+474 LREKMALVPQDVAI

-506 VDIAAAL
+506 DDIQAAL
-513 DAANASAF
+513 AAANASAF
-521 VYGLPDGINTM
+521 VYSLPDGINTM
-532 LGERGVTLSGGQR
+532 LGERGVNLSGGQR
-545 QRLAIA
+545 QRIAIA

-572 ESEHLVQDALERLMA
+572 ESEHLVQDALERLMV
-587 GRTVLVIAHRLA
+587 GRTVIVIAHRLA

-604 DNIVVLEAGNV
+604 DEIVVLDDGKV
-615 VEQGTHGQLVAA
+615 VERGSHSELAA
-627 GGLYARLAELQFS
+627 SNGLYARLADLQFS
-640 DGQPAGGAKRVTETV
+640 EVPEKTIERV

>member
-1 MWPNDQGSLACQQT
+1 MANSSDQTQ
-15 VLIASETVMA
+15 
-25 RYPEP
+25 P
-30 SLDPARAAQTK
+30 SS
-41 ARLDPQTARR
+41 RLDVQSARQ
-51 TLRDLWPFIAPYKGR
+51 TLRDLWPFVAPYKGR
-66 IVAAFFALIGSTG
+66 IVAAFFALVGSTT

-105 GVFIGL
+105 GVFLGL
-111 IAVVSILAVMSALRY
+111 IAVVSVLAVMSALRY
-126 YLVMWLGERVVADL
+126 YLVTWLGERVVADL

-154 FHDTARSGELVSRL
+154 FHDSSRSGELVSRL
-168 TSDATQMKAAVG
+168 TSDATQMKSAVG
-180 SSVSVALRNV
+180 TSVSVALRNF
-190 FMFLGASIMMVVTSP
+190 FMFVGASIMMVVTSP
-205 ALSGAVLLAIPFVVI
+205 ALSGAVLLAIPFIVL
-220 PLIVFGR
+220 PLIIFGR

-262 ETRLAGQFGSAV
+262 QGRLARTFGKAV
-274 EASFDAARQSI
+274 EASFEAARSSI

-293 FSIFVIFSSVV
+293 FAIFVIFSSVV

-310 ANAVVSGEMTA
+310 ANAVVSGDMTA

-341 SQVVGEVAQAVGA
+341 SQVFGEVAQAIGA

-361 LKIDPTILREG
+361 LKVDVKILPEDRG
-372 NRAQSEDTLRSSPQ
+372 DDRAALTPVAGDVGHVIFDHVSFGYGSNGASSP
-386 AEASGH
+386 A
-392 VVFDHISFRYGE
+392 V
-404 PGKKGGKPNLNAP
+404 P
-417 VLRDLSFE
+417 VLRDVSFE
-425 AKPGQTVA
+425 ALPGKTVA

-444 VLQILMRFYDA
+444 VLQILMRFYDV
-455 QTGDVFVDGERVT
+455 QSGDVLVDGKKVVD
-468 QMDPVA
+468 MDPIA
-474 LRAKMALVPQDVAI
+474 LREKMALVPQDVAI

-506 VDIAAAL
+506 DDIQAAL
-513 DAANASAF
+513 AAANASAF
-521 VYGLPDGINTM
+521 VYSLPDGINTM
-532 LGERGVTLSGGQR
+532 LGERGVNLSGGQR
-545 QRLAIA
+545 QRIAIA

-572 ESEHLVQDALERLMA
+572 ESEHLVQDALERLMV
-587 GRTVLVIAHRLA
+587 GRTVIVIAHRLA

-604 DNIVVLEAGNV
+604 DEIVVLDDGKV
-615 VEQGTHGQLVAA
+615 VERGSHSELAA
-627 GGLYARLAELQFS
+627 SNGLYARLADLQFS
-640 DGQPAGGAKRVTETV
+640 EVPEKTIERV

>member
-1 MWPNDQGSLACQQT
+1 MANSADQTQ
-15 VLIASETVMA
+15 
-25 RYPEP
+25 PP
-30 SLDPARAAQTK
+30 S
-41 ARLDPQTARR
+41 RLDVQSARQ
-51 TLRDLWPFIAPYKGR
+51 TLRDLWPFVAPYKGR
-66 IVAAFFALIGSTG
+66 IVAAFFALVGSTT

-105 GVFIGL
+105 GVFLGL
-111 IAVVSILAVMSALRY
+111 IAVVSVLAVMSALRY
-126 YLVMWLGERVVADL
+126 YLVTWLGERVVADL

-154 FHDTARSGELVSRL
+154 FHDSARSGELVSRL
-168 TSDATQMKAAVG
+168 TSDATQMKSAVG
-180 SSVSVALRNV
+180 TSVSVALRNF
-190 FMFLGASIMMVVTSP
+190 FMFVGASIMMVVTSP
-205 ALSGAVLLAIPFVVI
+205 ALSGAVLLAIPFIVL
-220 PLIVFGR
+220 PLIIFGR

-262 ETRLAGQFGSAV
+262 QGRLARTFGKAV
-274 EASFDAARQSI
+274 EASFEAARSSI

-293 FSIFVIFSSVV
+293 FAIFVIFSSVV

-310 ANAVVSGEMTA
+310 ANAVVSGDMTA

-341 SQVVGEVAQAVGA
+341 SQVVGEVAQAIGA

-361 LKIDPTILREG
+361 LKVDVKILPEDRG
-372 NRAQSEDTLRSSPQ
+372 DDRAAVTPVAGDV
-386 AEASGH
+386 GH
-392 VVFDHISFRYGE
+392 VVFDHVSFGYGSNGASS
-404 PGKKGGKPNLNAP
+404 PAVP
-417 VLRDLSFE
+417 VLRDVSFE
-425 AKPGQTVA
+425 ALPGKTVA

-444 VLQILMRFYDA
+444 VLQILMRFYDV
-455 QTGDVFVDGERVT
+455 QSGDVLVDGKKVVD
-468 QMDPVA
+468 MDPIA
-474 LRAKMALVPQDVAI
+474 LREKMALVPQDVAI

-493 RDNVAFARPDASD
+493 RDNVAFARPNASD
-506 VDIAAAL
+506 DDIQAAL
-513 DAANASAF
+513 AAANASAF

-532 LGERGVTLSGGQR
+532 LGERGVNLSGGQR
-545 QRLAIA
+545 QRIAIA

-572 ESEHLVQDALERLMA
+572 ESEHLVQDALERLMV
-587 GRTVLVIAHRLA
+587 GRTVIVIAHRLA

-604 DNIVVLEAGNV
+604 DEIVVLDDGKV
-615 VEQGTHGQLVAA
+615 VERGSHSELAA
-627 GGLYARLAELQFS
+627 SNGLYARLADLQFS
-640 DGQPAGGAKRVTETV
+640 EVPEKTVERV

>member
-1 MWPNDQGSLACQQT
+1 
-15 VLIASETVMA
+15 MA

-105 GVFIGL
+105 GVFVGL

-140 RAAVFER
+140 RSAVFER

-190 FMFLGASIMMVVTSP
+190 FMFLGASIMMVITSP

-262 ETRLAGQFGSAV
+262 EARLAGQFGSAV

-372 NRAQSEDTLRSSPQ
+372 NRVQSGDTSQPSPQ
-386 AEASGH
+386 AGPNPQAGSSGH

-468 QMDPVA
+468 QIDPVA

-615 VEQGTHGQLVAA
+615 VEQGTHAQLVAA

-640 DGQPAGGAKRVTETV
+640 DGQLAGGAKRVTEKV